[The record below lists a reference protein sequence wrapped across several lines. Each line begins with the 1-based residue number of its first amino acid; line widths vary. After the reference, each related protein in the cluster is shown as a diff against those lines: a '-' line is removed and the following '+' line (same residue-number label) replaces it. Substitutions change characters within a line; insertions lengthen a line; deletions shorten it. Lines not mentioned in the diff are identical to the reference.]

1 MRKMFKRIAVSD
13 MAVTGQ
19 CIARN
24 EAVVPFR
31 GDTTRDSVL
40 YKLMIEPIYSLPK
53 EQEWVLRRDNWMS
66 DTIQNELIQQLAH
79 PVQREIVLHILEC
92 LLMVQLP

>member
-53 EQEWVLRRDNWMS
+53 EQEWVLRRDNWMW
-66 DTIQNELIQQLAH
+66 DTIQNEIIQQLAH
-79 PVQREIVLHILEC
+79 AVQRAIVSRVSVS
-92 LLMVQLP
+92 LLWPD

>member
-40 YKLMIEPIYSLPK
+40 YKLMIEPI
-53 EQEWVLRRDNWMS
+53 
-66 DTIQNELIQQLAH
+66 
-79 PVQREIVLHILEC
+79 
-92 LLMVQLP
+92 